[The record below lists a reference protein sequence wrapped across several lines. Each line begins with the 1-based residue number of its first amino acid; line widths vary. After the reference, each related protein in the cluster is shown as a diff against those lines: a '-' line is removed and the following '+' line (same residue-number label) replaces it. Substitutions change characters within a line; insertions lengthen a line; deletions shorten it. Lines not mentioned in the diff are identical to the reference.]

1 MHGHF
6 CLGSKI
12 LLLLVTKCENGHAAV
27 HTRPPCPTIQMARE
41 EAEMVM
47 FESVRQVLAA
57 GGVSAC
63 QARPRSA
70 SWHHMLLF
78 RIDES
83 CVTSHPSHLAIE
95 AIGVCYFAF
104 MGQASECCMACRL

>member
-1 MHGHF
+1 M
-6 CLGSKI
+6 
-12 LLLLVTKCENGHAAV
+12 LVTKCEYGFAAV

-57 GGVSAC
+57 DGVSAR
-63 QARPRSA
+63 QARPGSA

-78 RIDES
+78 RIGGS
-83 CVTSHPSHLAIE
+83 CMALHPWHLAIK
-95 AIGVCYFAF
+95 AF
-104 MGQASECCMACRL
+104 DFCVSLSWGRRGSSAWHVNRKHAHAMH